1 MSFKKKLQE
10 LRLAN
15 HMTQQDVA
23 DYIHVARS
31 TIAGYE
37 TKGRQPSHEKLAAIA
52 DLFNVPVDYLLNDDN
67 VISISPSKITT
78 KSDDELILLLSY
90 RNLSRAS
97 KRDLQ
102 KYLKLLKTREQHP

>member
-1 MSFKKKLQE
+1 MSFGQKLRKLRKKF
-10 LRLAN
+10 N
-15 HMTQQDVA
+15 MTQKNVA
-23 DYIHVARS
+23 DCIHVSRS
-31 TIAGYE
+31 AIAGYE
-37 TKGRQPSHEKLAAIA
+37 KKGRQPSHEKLTAIA

-78 KSDDELILLLSY
+78 KSEDELILLLSY